1 MSPSVGCF
9 NLFLDMSNK
18 QFSFI
23 CIVFNDFQPCFSFIY
38 LRPGSSDKELGRIC
52 GRFQIQVPMTIKIL
66 PIKKRKIFL
75 SHFSSNYK
83 ISLLNVCMESSF
95 PCLNTISKWSEGP
108 ITNLCT
114 HPNYSPWN
122 FKLCRNLN
130 DCNIMAFFL
139 LSGLEKYICF
149 DLLHTRNVGS

>member
-1 MSPSVGCF
+1 MF
-9 NLFLDMSNK
+9 LFL
-18 QFSFI
+18 
-23 CIVFNDFQPCFSFIY
+23 P

-52 GRFQIQVPMTIKIL
+52 GRFQIQVPMSIKIL

-95 PCLNTISKWSEGP
+95 PCLNTISKRSEGP
-108 ITNLCT
+108 ITNLYT

-149 DLLHTRNVGS
+149 DLLHTRNVGSWIGKTISLPLPFQKWKFISIPYGKIKLGM